1 MKTDSRKII
10 GIVVIG
16 LGIIFLIDSLFNI
29 DFWGF
34 IWKLW
39 PVVLIILGV
48 YILKSQDRFKSD
60 FKSGNISSD
69 SRFFG
74 DMDISMSG
82 KEIDDH
88 RYSTLVG
95 DMKVD
100 LTGAEFKPGERKISV
115 SVLIGDVSIKI
126 PGNIP
131 VKFSS
136 QSLIGDIR
144 FDDLKRDGFFQRL
157 DHVDDNYES
166 AENRLFLSVSGI
178 IGDLEIHRIQIDD
191 VN

>member
-1 MKTDSRKII
+1 LKTDSRKVI

-16 LGIIFLIDSLFNI
+16 LGVIFLIDSLFDI

-60 FKSGNISSD
+60 FKSGDISSD
-69 SRFFG
+69 SRLFG
-74 DMDISMSG
+74 DMNISMSG

-95 DMKVD
+95 DMKID
-100 LTGAEFKPGERKISV
+100 LTGARRKPGENKISV
-115 SVLIGDVSIKI
+115 SVLIGDVLIKI
-126 PGNIP
+126 PDDIP
-131 VKFSS
+131 VRLSS

-144 FDDLKRDGFFQRL
+144 FEDLRRDGFFQRL

-166 AENRLFLSVSGI
+166 AEDKLFLSVNGI
-178 IGDLEIHRIQIDD
+178 IGDLEIHRIKIGD